1 MAYATVQDVQA
12 RLTATMTAAQQTVC
26 AQLLED
32 AAILIDSYNDDVS
45 MDIAKVVSC
54 RVVARAIGNGGDGD
68 IPTGAS
74 QGSMSALG
82 YSQTWT
88 MTGGSVGEVY
98 LTRTEKRMLGVG
110 GGKVGSW
117 SPVQELA
124 PQDYGIPPKQPKPG
138 KKYNIIGA
146 SGQTQENV
154 IGQTA
159 AQTGG

>member
-32 AAILIDSYNDDVS
+32 AAILIDTYNDEVS

-54 RVVARAIGNGGDGD
+54 RVVARAICNGGDGD

-88 MTGGSVGEVY
+88 MSGGSVGEVY
-98 LTRTEKRMLGVG
+98 LTKTEKQMLGLG

-117 SPVQELA
+117 SPVQEMAA
-124 PQDYGIPPKQPKPG
+124 PDYGIAPKPPKPG
-138 KKYNIIGA
+138 KKYNIVGQNN
-146 SGQTQENV
+146 QTQENV
-154 IGQTA
+154 IGQT
-159 AQTGG
+159 GG